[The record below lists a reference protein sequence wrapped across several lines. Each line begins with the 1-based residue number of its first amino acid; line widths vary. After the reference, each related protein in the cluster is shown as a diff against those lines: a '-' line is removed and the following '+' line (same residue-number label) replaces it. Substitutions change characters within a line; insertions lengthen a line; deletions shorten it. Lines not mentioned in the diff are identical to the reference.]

1 MTRAMA
7 DCWRRL
13 DNRRYPIS
21 IVARLY
27 TNPANIFRPVAE
39 GGRRMPRHLVTLLI
53 FSLALLASACADQS
67 AFAPSQG
74 NDERPAL
81 SAGKT
86 DDPAT
91 TGKKSPGGSAG
102 GWRK

>member
-1 MTRAMA
+1 
-7 DCWRRL
+7 
-13 DNRRYPIS
+13 
-21 IVARLY
+21 
-27 TNPANIFRPVAE
+27 
-39 GGRRMPRHLVTLLI
+39 MPRHLITLLI
-53 FSLALLASACADQS
+53 FSLALLASACSDQS

-86 DDPAT
+86 SDDANT

-102 GWRK
+102 GWKK